1 LDVQDRVQDD
11 HTGSQDDHFGDK
23 SKSDQRRRAIIPYF
37 NSLLSDQIL
46 EKLVDEYG
54 FQKDVFRSGYISTS
68 IYISPTAMQKDCNF
82 CRKEFFEVKLKI
94 DQKTIEAQVKKINGT
109 KTIVFED
116 EKQAELMEELLGI
129 IPK

>member
-1 LDVQDRVQDD
+1 MDVQDRVQDD
-11 HTGSQDDHFGDK
+11 HTECQDDHFGDK

-46 EKLVDEYG
+46 EKLVDEYAFPERIFRAG
-54 FQKDVFRSGYISTS
+54 FIRTS
-68 IYISPTAMQKDCNF
+68 IFFAPTTVQKACNF
-82 CRKEFFEVKLKI
+82 CRKEFFDMKLKI
-94 DQKTIEAQVKKINGT
+94 DQKTIEAQVKKINGS

-116 EKQAELMEELLGI
+116 EKQAELMEELLEI